1 MLDGEWKRLLLYF
14 GVYYRDAELGEKS
27 LEQSKLQM
35 LLFTWNRIVSWEK
48 NQSSLMQCR
57 NETKMNIELMIVSN
71 YCWTAT
77 RIENGQW
84 NWMTNFSDVM
94 DKLKKKNV
102 KIYSTIVAKCRSS
115 QLYRRRIWFS
125 SL

>member
-1 MLDGEWKRLLLYF
+1 
-14 GVYYRDAELGEKS
+14 
-27 LEQSKLQM
+27 
-35 LLFTWNRIVSWEK
+35 
-48 NQSSLMQCR
+48 MQCR

-94 DKLKKKNV
+94 DKLKKKM
-102 KIYSTIVAKCRSS
+102 
-115 QLYRRRIWFS
+115 
-125 SL
+125 